1 MLEHF
6 NSVDESLGDALF
18 GEETNFDELK
28 NLVTGLD
35 DEVQGKIIQAVEDAL
50 DLQKPW
56 TYNS

>member
-35 DEVQGKIIQAVEDAL
+35 DAIQERIIEAVNEAL
-50 DLQKPW
+50 ELQKWPQ
-56 TYNS
+56 NS